1 MRLQRAIQ
9 ERLDQ
14 IEKVKNEEQKRQLEG
29 EVHGLQSRNTVVEQL
44 MQTEDN
50 LHFLQVRPRDSCR
63 HFIFSLSAT
72 LSATKILRINVSA
85 VSTEICAHR
94 YISVTMMDVDS

>member
-1 MRLQRAIQ
+1 MKLQQAIQ

-14 IEKVKNEEQKRQLEG
+14 MEKVKNEEQKRQLEG

-50 LHFLQVRPRDSCR
+50 LHFLQVCPRDSCR
-63 HFIFSLSAT
+63 HFIFSLC
-72 LSATKILRINVSA
+72 LPR
-85 VSTEICAHR
+85 
-94 YISVTMMDVDS
+94 